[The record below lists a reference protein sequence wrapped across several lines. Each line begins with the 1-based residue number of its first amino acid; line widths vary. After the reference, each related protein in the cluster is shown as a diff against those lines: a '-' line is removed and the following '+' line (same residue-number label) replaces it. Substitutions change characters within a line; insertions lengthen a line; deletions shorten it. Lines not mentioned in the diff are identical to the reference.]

1 MFREDRPCWIAA
13 ATCLAAVFLGALLVR
28 PSLFEGADYV
38 HLHEINRLYA
48 RAALLQG
55 RLPTWNPHV
64 GLGRPFLADVETAVW
79 YPPNL
84 VFLVLPVR
92 AAVAAVLLAHAA
104 LVLLGMALLGR
115 QMGMDSGAAAVAAVG
130 YAGGGVFVSRLLLGQ
145 VPFVEGLCYLP
156 LLLFLTLRMSE
167 RPSLRRVAILAAAIA
182 LQLLAG
188 HPQVAWVTW
197 VGLAFFVVGR
207 HAGRAGHEGPRL
219 VRELSLFAG
228 ALLLAAAL
236 AAVQLLPTAELA
248 REGNRAGRSLEF
260 AAEGALSLRNLLTL
274 FVAPGPG
281 WPANWEADLYC
292 GGLAVLAGL
301 AGLIRWR
308 DPDVSG
314 LALSALACG
323 LLSLGDRT
331 PLFALAYTVVPGLAS
346 FHIHSRLAVW
356 TVFALC
362 ALGGVFLSR
371 TPAAAATAGLRPGRQ
386 RVALVVA
393 GIVLAAF
400 AAARGLLSATPP
412 RVLVSLAVAG
422 GALALWRHRRSLPV
436 AAVLVVFVAGA
447 DLVSA
452 SLDLKKAFP
461 PMAHAFPGPFPGEQ
475 VATAALSAAGLLRA
489 GEAPPRTS
497 LPDTYAR
504 PNSGMLYGFST
515 FSGYVALSLR
525 RVWTY
530 EHRRLDIPV
539 PGTVNTFPSPLIF
552 HRATFPFACMNLS
565 AGLEPGTW
573 RLVVRRDP
581 DPRAYLVEATTRVAD
596 WEEAIEILRR
606 GHDPHAA
613 ALVESPALELA
624 GDHRARDGAGD
635 DPPASARIVA
645 FGPETVVARVA
656 SPRGGLLVLAEAW
669 YPGWRAWVDGRET
682 PCGPANVWAR
692 AAVVPAGD
700 HEVRFE
706 YRSRTLRAGAVL
718 SALGAIAAAVAIARP
733 RREKKSPDGAGHRG
747 W

>member
-1 MFREDRPCWIAA
+1 MFREDRACWIAA
-13 ATCLAAVFLGALLVR
+13 VTCLAAVFLGALLVR

-38 HLHEINRLYA
+38 HLHEVNRLYA

-84 VFLVLPVR
+84 VFLLLPVR
-92 AAVAAVLLAHAA
+92 AAVAAVLLGHAA
-104 LVLLGMALLGR
+104 LALWGMALLGR
-115 QMGMDSGAAAVAAVG
+115 QMGMGAGAAAVAALG
-130 YAGGGVFVSRLLLGQ
+130 YAGGGVFASRLLLGQ

-156 LLLFLTLRMSE
+156 LLLFLTLRLLE

-207 HAGRAGHEGPRL
+207 HAGTRGHVGPLMRGL
-219 VRELSLFAG
+219 ALLAG
-228 ALLLAAAL
+228 ALLLAATL

-301 AGLIRWR
+301 AGLTRWR
-308 DPDVSG
+308 EPDVSG

-331 PLFALAYTVVPGLAS
+331 PLFALAYAVVPGLAS

-371 TPAAAATAGLRPGRQ
+371 TPVATAPAGPRPGRQ
-386 RVALVVA
+386 RAALVVA
-393 GIVLAAF
+393 GVVLAAA
-400 AAARGLLSATPP
+400 AAARGILSTAPP
-412 RVLVSLAVAG
+412 RVLGSLAVAV
-422 GALALWRHRRSLPV
+422 GALALWRHRRSAPL
-436 AAVLVVFVAGA
+436 ATVLVVFVAGA
-447 DLVSA
+447 DLLSA
-452 SLDLKKAFP
+452 SLDLKTAFP
-461 PMAHAFPGPFPGEQ
+461 PMARAFPGPFPGEQ
-475 VATAALSAAGLLRA
+475 VATAALRAAGLLRA

-515 FSGYVALSLR
+515 FTGYVALSLR

-552 HRATFPFACMNLS
+552 HRAAFPFACMNLS

-573 RLVVRRDP
+573 RLVVRGDP
-581 DPRAYLVEATTRVAD
+581 DPRAYLVAATVRVAD
-596 WEEAIEILRR
+596 WEEAIELLRR

-613 ALVESPALELA
+613 ALVESPALEITGNRGARA
-624 GDHRARDGAGD
+624 GAAD
-635 DPPASARIVA
+635 DPPASVRIVA

-656 SPRGGLLVLAEAW
+656 SPRGGLLVLAETW

-692 AAVVPAGD
+692 AAVVPVGD

-706 YRSRTLRAGAVL
+706 YRSRTLRAGAVV
-718 SALGAIAAAVAIARP
+718 SALGAIAATVAIARP
-733 RREKKSPDGAGHRG
+733 RPRKKSPDDAGRRG
-747 W
+747 